1 MKPQIVHLG
10 SLFAFLV
17 LSVQIGM
24 AAKIGSQTQATHSTI
39 SDRIPLSK
47 KVDQSYAWIKSMQL
61 ENGLIESAEGTD
73 FVSLYDNALAA
84 LVFTLYNDRFSTE
97 QILDFFHGRLET
109 EFPESGGGFYQFR
122 KADGTNAR
130 RKWIGDNAWLLLAIR
145 HYEERFQSLKYRPMA
160 VAIEN
165 WLRSLQDSD
174 GGLWGGIQAN
184 GDRIHK
190 ITEGI
195 ITAFNAVEGYDG
207 FHSGILDYLKNHRW
221 DEEER
226 LLLAWP
232 ENENYKFAMDLHTL
246 GSLIYPSMSDLL
258 LSKVDRF
265 NTEQH
270 ASLNG
275 KKISGFC
282 FDEDKD
288 VIWLEG
294 TAQMALAFRR
304 SGLDKEGLDL
314 LKEVGKTK
322 MNPASAKKSTG
333 IPYAVNQG
341 SNYGTE
347 KLWAHADRKPA
358 ISSSAWYIFAL
369 ENFSPF
375 ELKVQ
380 KEIPKPDRFWLQ

>member
-1 MKPQIVHLG
+1 MKPQIVHLS
-10 SLFAFLV
+10 SLFAFLF
-17 LSVQIGM
+17 LFAQIGI
-24 AAKIGSQTQATHSTI
+24 AAKTGSQNEATLSTYSHS
-39 SDRIPLSK
+39 IPLSK
-47 KVDQSYAWIKSMQL
+47 KPNQSYAWIKSMQL

-84 LVFTLYNDRFSTE
+84 LVFTLHNDRSGTE
-97 QILDFFHGRLET
+97 QILDFFNDRLET
-109 EFPESGGGFYQFR
+109 EFPELGGGFYQFR

-145 HYEERFQSLKYRPMA
+145 HYEDRFGSLKYSPMA
-160 VAIEN
+160 LAIEN
-165 WLRSLQDSD
+165 WFRSLQDED

-195 ITAFNAVEGYDG
+195 ITAFTAVNGYDD
-207 FHSGILDYLKNHRW
+207 FHQGILDYLKNHRW
-221 DEEER
+221 DQQER

-232 ENENYKFAMDLHTL
+232 ENEKYKFAMDLHTL

-258 LSKVDRF
+258 LSKVARF
-265 NTEQH
+265 DTEQH
-270 ASLNG
+270 ASMNG
-275 KKISGFC
+275 KRISGFC

-294 TAQMALAFRR
+294 TAQMALAYRK
-304 SGLDKEGLDL
+304 SGMDKEGLDL
-314 LKEVGKTK
+314 LREVRKTQMK
-322 MNPASAKKSTG
+322 SGNIKNSTG

-369 ENFSPF
+369 ENFNPF
-375 ELKVQ
+375 ERMVKKV
-380 KEIPKPDRFWLQ
+380 IPDSDRFWLQ